1 MSRSLNKLNFNK
13 LKVFLEKYYLYFFAF
28 TITIITWFFLTT
40 ILKSLVNNEMKK
52 DQKMII
58 QEYHSLISNVISE
71 YLEEEYYHK
80 QQEKGDLF
88 SSDYK
93 LRLISFVLN
102 GKQLYIALLHESVF
116 YCITPFPKI

>member
-58 QEYHSLISNVISE
+58 QES
-71 YLEEEYYHK
+71 
-80 QQEKGDLF
+80 
-88 SSDYK
+88 
-93 LRLISFVLN
+93 R
-102 GKQLYIALLHESVF
+102 
-116 YCITPFPKI
+116 C